1 MSKLVNE
8 NGIIV
13 VEFHYSKIIMDELHY
28 DSICHEHLFYFSIKT
43 ISTLFKKY
51 DLVPFVFFLVQLAVV
66 RLLCFLVKTNYTNLI
81 I

>member
-8 NGIIV
+8 NGIV
-13 VEFHYSKIIMDELHY
+13 VVSFIIQKSLWMNY
-28 DSICHEHLFYFSIKT
+28 IMTQFIMNIYFIFQLKL
-43 ISTLFKKY
+43 STLFKKY
-51 DLVPFVFFLVQLAVV
+51 DLVPFDVFSVQLAVV